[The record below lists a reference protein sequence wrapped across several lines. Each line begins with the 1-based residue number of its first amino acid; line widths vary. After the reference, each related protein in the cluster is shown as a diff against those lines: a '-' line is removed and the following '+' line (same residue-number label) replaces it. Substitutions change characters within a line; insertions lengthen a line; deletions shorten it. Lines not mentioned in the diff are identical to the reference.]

1 MSRTVGQVHPCIAGP
16 SKGCLML
23 TESDLDRIASMD
35 ATAQAALVREGQVTA
50 EELVA
55 GAIER
60 IERLN
65 PALNAVITPAYDQA
79 MSAVSAGLP
88 SGPFT
93 GVPYLL
99 KDLVAEAAGI
109 RFCEG
114 SRFLKDN
121 VSTVDSELVLRLRRA
136 GLVILGKT
144 NTSEFGMTPTVEN
157 ALFGATRNP
166 WNLDHTTGGSSGGS
180 AAAVAS
186 GMVSMAHAN
195 DLGGSIRIP
204 ASCCGLFGLKPSR
217 ARNPLGPLYGDAIG
231 GFAVEHAVTRSVRDS
246 AALLDATSGPALGDP
261 YPAPPVNGPFLDEVG
276 SPPGKLRIAFSTTP
290 AEGRALHPECRT
302 AVEEAAKLCAEL
314 GHEVFERD
322 LTELTPEVGEA
333 IGRMFAGAIGW
344 IVAYWARHLG
354 RAPRPG
360 ELEPFTRAL
369 HEHGRKVSA
378 GAYML
383 ALTDLQAFTRR
394 VATAFEAFDVWL
406 WPTLAQPPPALGA
419 MVGTEKQPWAGNDV
433 AAELLGFPLITANIT
448 GHPAMSVPLHWSA
461 GGLPVGVHFLGRY
474 GDEATLFRLAGQL
487 EQARPW
493 ADRHPPVW

>member
-1 MSRTVGQVHPCIAGP
+1 
-16 SKGCLML
+16 ML
-23 TESDLDRIASMD
+23 TESDLDRIASLD

-50 EELVA
+50 AELVE

-180 AAAVAS
+180 AAAVAG
-186 GMVSMAHAN
+186 GMVPMAHAN

-217 ARNPLGPLYGDAIG
+217 ARNPLGP
-231 GFAVEHAVTRSVRDS
+231 VVRGRDRRLRRR
-246 AALLDATSGPALGDP
+246 ARGDP
-261 YPAPPVNGPFLDEVG
+261 VRPRQRGVAGRDQRTCARVTPTRL
-276 SPPGKLRIAFSTTP
+276 LR
-290 AEGRALHPECRT
+290 
-302 AVEEAAKLCAEL
+302 
-314 GHEVFERD
+314 
-322 LTELTPEVGEA
+322 
-333 IGRMFAGAIGW
+333 
-344 IVAYWARHLG
+344 
-354 RAPRPG
+354 
-360 ELEPFTRAL
+360 
-369 HEHGRKVSA
+369 
-378 GAYML
+378 
-383 ALTDLQAFTRR
+383 
-394 VATAFEAFDVWL
+394 
-406 WPTLAQPPPALGA
+406 
-419 MVGTEKQPWAGNDV
+419 
-433 AAELLGFPLITANIT
+433 
-448 GHPAMSVPLHWSA
+448 
-461 GGLPVGVHFLGRY
+461 
-474 GDEATLFRLAGQL
+474 
-487 EQARPW
+487 
-493 ADRHPPVW
+493 

>member
-1 MSRTVGQVHPCIAGP
+1 
-16 SKGCLML
+16 ML
-23 TESDLDRIASMD
+23 TDSDLDRIASLD
-35 ATAQAALVREGQVTA
+35 ATGQAALVHSGQVTA
-50 EELVA
+50 VELVT

-65 PALNAVITPAYDQA
+65 PTLNAVITPAYEQA
-79 MSAVSAGLP
+79 MNAVLEGLP
-88 SGPFT
+88 IGPFT

-121 VSTVDSELVLRLRRA
+121 VSTVDSELVLRVRRA

-144 NTSEFGMTPTVEN
+144 NTCEFGMTPTVEN
-157 ALFGATRNP
+157 ALFGTTRNP
-166 WNLDHTTGGSSGGS
+166 WNLDRTTGGSSGGS

-186 GMVSMAHAN
+186 GMVPMAHAN

-261 YPAPPVNGPFLDEVG
+261 YPAPPVDGPFVDEVTR
-276 SPPGKLRIAFSTTP
+276 PPGRLRVAFSTRP
-290 AEGRALHPECRT
+290 AEGRPLHPDCRT
-302 AVEEAAKLCAEL
+302 AVEEAARLCEEL

-333 IGRMFAGAIGW
+333 IGAVYGAGLGW
-344 IVAYWARHLG
+344 IVRYWARHLG
-354 RAPRPG
+354 REPRPG

-369 HEHGRKVSA
+369 YEHGLA
-378 GAYML
+378 LTGGDFLL

-394 VATAFEAFDVWL
+394 VAAAFESFDVWL
-406 WPTLAQPPPALGA
+406 WPTMAQPPPPLGA
-419 MVGTEKQPWAGNDV
+419 MVGTEEQPWAGNDV
-433 AAELLGFPLITANIT
+433 AGGFVGFPLITANIT

-461 GGLPVGVHFLGRY
+461 DGLPIGVHFTGRY

-487 EQARPW
+487 EQASPW